1 MIEIKIDGLN
11 TIEIVA
17 TGDRSKILAE
27 CSSVLHSTAEILHC
41 IDDSKSKVKHLEC
54 LSLAAQQLLPLHE
67 MFASVSCDVNVTDGE
82 DGNGE

>member
-1 MIEIKIDGLN
+1 MIEIKIDGVN

-17 TGDRSKILAE
+17 TGDRGRILAE
-27 CSSVLHSTAEILHC
+27 CSSLLHSAAEILHC
-41 IDDSKSKVKHLEC
+41 IDDTKSKVKQLEY

-67 MFASVSCDVNVTDGE
+67 MFASVSCDVKVTDGE